1 MPEGVKDL
9 TKGKLESLL
18 HIVDLVRGLD
28 SRMEA
33 QSLAVFLYV
42 ARRTG
47 GNDFGNTGVTM
58 DDIAID
64 LGIAQASVSRNVLKL
79 SDTLIN
85 NPRDVLDRA
94 ASRRRPPSKRALK
107 ARFGLGLLSTEDD
120 PMERRRKIV
129 FLTPKGARVADK
141 LMDYVISSMPIS
153 MAERRRRVSD
163 KRYIERAESDYRINE
178 MQQRQAAQNLKKL
191 QELEEQ
197 FKKQLDSIKDELEKR
212 KAEEF
217 VPYSELLKQE
227 ERRRSSAK
235 KKK

>member
-64 LGIAQASVSRNVLKL
+64 LGIAQASVSRNVMKL
-79 SDTLIN
+79 SDNLIN

-153 MAERRRRVSD
+153 MEERRRRVSD

-191 QELEEQ
+191 QELEAQ

>member
-58 DDIAID
+58 DDIATD
-64 LGIAQASVSRNVLKL
+64 LGIAQASVSRNVMKL
-79 SDTLIN
+79 SDKLIN

-94 ASRRRPPSKRALK
+94 AQRRRPPSKRALK
-107 ARFGLGLLSTEDD
+107 ARFGLGLMT
-120 PMERRRKIV
+120 
-129 FLTPKGARVADK
+129 T
-141 LMDYVISSMPIS
+141 
-153 MAERRRRVSD
+153 
-163 KRYIERAESDYRINE
+163 
-178 MQQRQAAQNLKKL
+178 
-191 QELEEQ
+191 
-197 FKKQLDSIKDELEKR
+197 
-212 KAEEF
+212 
-217 VPYSELLKQE
+217 
-227 ERRRSSAK
+227 
-235 KKK
+235 

>member
-64 LGIAQASVSRNVLKL
+64 LGIAQASVSRNVMKL

-85 NPRDVLDRA
+85 NPKDVLDRA
-94 ASRRRPPSKRALK
+94 AARRRPPSKRALK

-191 QELEEQ
+191 QELEAQ

>member
-47 GNDFGNTGVTM
+47 GNDFGRTGVTM
-58 DDIAID
+58 DDIGTD
-64 LGIAQASVSRNVLKL
+64 LGIAQASVSRNVMKL
-79 SDTLIN
+79 SDQLIN
-85 NPRDVLDRA
+85 NPRDVLERA
-94 ASRRRPPSKRALK
+94 ANRRRPPSKRALK
-107 ARFGLGLLSTEDD
+107 ARFGLGLLTTEDD

-141 LMDYVISSMPIS
+141 LMDYVIASMPIS
-153 MAERRRRVSD
+153 MEERRRRVSD

-191 QELEEQ
+191 QELEKQ
-197 FKKQLDSIKDELEKR
+197 FQVQLDSIKDELEKR

-217 VPYSELLKQE
+217 VPYTELLKQE
-227 ERRRSSAK
+227 ERRRSSVK

>member
-64 LGIAQASVSRNVLKL
+64 LGIAQASVSRNVMKL
-79 SDTLIN
+79 SDNLIN

-191 QELEEQ
+191 QELEAQ